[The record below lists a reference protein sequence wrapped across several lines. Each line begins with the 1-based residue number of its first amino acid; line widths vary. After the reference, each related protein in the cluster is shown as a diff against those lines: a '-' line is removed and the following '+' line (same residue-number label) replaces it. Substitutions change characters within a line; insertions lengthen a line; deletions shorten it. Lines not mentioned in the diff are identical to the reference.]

1 MKYALFIAIMMYG
14 LVCNAGICKH
24 VSGNG
29 ETDNRSIFR
38 IQQDVCG
45 YMWFLTYNGINRYD
59 GTSLKHYDLQ
69 ADNDSIDFYSVNS
82 ELFTDSKK
90 ELWVLTRDGYLLS
103 YNRICDRFEGYSD
116 FRKHMEGTFMFLTL
130 DSLDNFWFC
139 SKNELYVCYLPTK
152 AVRRIQHTLGDITGI
167 LPVGNS
173 QYYLSSDRG
182 VFSFSLLDESIT
194 NISQELSGGHCKQI
208 YNLFYSPKWH
218 NLVIVDRSQG
228 INIFDC
234 DNGELLCSHKSWKDL
249 RVNNLKLLGEDNLL
263 IATDGV
269 GVFQMNMENYQITPF
284 LDTDIGKEMGIR
296 SNRIADLYVDE
307 YQRLWV
313 ADFPDGITMYTPP
326 GQERYKWFR
335 HIEGNNQSL
344 LNDRVNAVL
353 RDSEGHIWFATDKG
367 VCCYSPETHQW
378 QELTSNLPCKLY
390 TSLCELPSGD
400 ICVANYMHG
409 LFLIRKDEM
418 KIGDKFADAISANVV
433 FPKDDTYV
441 WIGTDC
447 GLYLLNGKTQEWK
460 RIKLPVSSQ
469 PFIRSLYQDEYGKL
483 YVGTGG
489 KGLLIINQEE
499 DQTEIYASEYIRDI
513 SLIVPDGDC
522 MLIGTGK
529 ELYNF
534 NPANKEF
541 HLLLGGID
549 NLTSGSSLRDGILM
563 LGTSMGAF
571 QFDKQ
576 VSFSLN
582 GIHPYLYLDN
592 FSISHQL
599 ITTTTKNT
607 PLNHALNYTKVLNLG
622 YDQNTFSFTAATINY
637 DASELILYSWK
648 LNNRKW
654 TPPTRKNLIS
664 FSNLTPG
671 EHLVSVRAVSA
682 QNGNPISQR
691 NMRVIIHPPLWQT
704 RGAFLCYGILIVLL
718 GFLFVY
724 VWLVWRQRNLSR
736 ETVKVFVSAA
746 RDVCMPLTLIKNP
759 LENLCRQYSSDTLKN
774 ILQQIKGIDSMFTNL
789 VTVGRITSH
798 PRRLSL
804 LETELN
810 TYLGETIE
818 SISSSVKQK
827 KIKLHWEGTPG
838 FAHVWIDKEKMTAI
852 LQGLLEMIV
861 DCMNEGESIEIV
873 TEYTLR
879 NWKIKL
885 EFTDNDCVKKKC
897 YITKKG
903 RKLTHLA

>member
-1 MKYALFIAIMMYG
+1 MKYTLFIIIMMYG

-45 YMWFLTYNGINRYD
+45 YMWFLTYNGLNRYD
-59 GTSLKHYDLQ
+59 GTSLKHYDLH

-90 ELWVLTRDGYLLS
+90 ELWVITRNGYLLS
-103 YNRICDRFEGYSD
+103 YNRNCDRFEGYFG
-116 FRKHMEGTFMFLTL
+116 FRKHREETFTFLTL

-139 SKNELYVCYLPTK
+139 SKNELYVCHLPTK
-152 AVRRIQHTLGDITGI
+152 TIRQMQHPFGYITRV
-167 LPVGNS
+167 LPVGEK

-182 VFSFSLLDESIT
+182 VFSFCLQNGSIT
-194 NISQELSGGHCKQI
+194 NISPELSGGYCKQV
-208 YNLFYSPKWH
+208 YDLFYSPKWH
-218 NLVIVDRSQG
+218 SLVVVDRLYG
-228 INIFDC
+228 INIYDC
-234 DNGELLCSHKSWKDL
+234 NHGKLLRSYSDWKNF
-249 RVNNLKLLGEDNLL
+249 RVNSLKLFGENSIL
-263 IATDGV
+263 IATDGI
-269 GVFQMNMENYQITPF
+269 GVFQMNMENYQITSF
-284 LDTDIGKEMGIR
+284 LDTDIGGGMSIR
-296 SNRIADLYVDE
+296 SNRIAGLYVDE
-307 YQRLWV
+307 HQRVWI
-313 ADFPDGITMYTPP
+313 ADFPDGVTMYMPS
-326 GQERYKWFR
+326 GQEKYKWFR
-335 HIEGNNQSL
+335 HVDGDSQSL
-344 LNDRVNAVL
+344 INDRVNAVL
-353 RDSEGHIWFATDKG
+353 EDSEGYVWFATDRG
-367 VCCYSPETHQW
+367 VCRYSPETHRW
-378 QELTSNLPCKLY
+378 QEVISNLPCKLY

-409 LFLIRKDEM
+409 LFLIRKAEM
-418 KIGDKFADAISANVV
+418 EIGGKFTDAASANVI
-433 FPKDDTYV
+433 FPKDETHV

-447 GLYLLNGKTQEWK
+447 GLYLLNRKTQEWK
-460 RIKLPVSSQ
+460 RMKLPVSSQ
-469 PFIRSLYQDEYGKL
+469 PFIRSLYQDECGKL
-483 YVGTGG
+483 YIGTGG
-489 KGLLIINQEE
+489 KGLLVINQEE

-513 SLIVPDGDC
+513 SLILPDGDC
-522 MLIGTGK
+522 VLIGTGT
-529 ELYNF
+529 ELYSF

-541 HLLLGGID
+541 RLLLGGID
-549 NLTSGSSLRDGILM
+549 NLTSGSLLKDGAFM

-571 QFDKQ
+571 RFDKEA
-576 VSFSLN
+576 SLSLN
-582 GIHPYLYLDN
+582 GIHPCLYLDN
-592 FSISHQL
+592 FSILHQL
-599 ITTTTKNT
+599 VTTTTKNT
-607 PLNHALNYTKVLNLG
+607 PLKYALNYTKVLNLSH
-622 YDQNTFSFTAATINY
+622 DQNTFSFTATTINY
-637 DASELILYSWK
+637 DMSELILYSWK
-648 LNNRKW
+648 LNNREW

-671 EHLVSVRAVSA
+671 EHLVSVRAISA

-724 VWLVWRQRNLSR
+724 AWLVWRQRNLSR

-774 ILQQIKGIDSMFTNL
+774 ILQQIKGIDGMFTNL
-789 VTVGRITSH
+789 VTIGRITSH

-818 SISSSVKQK
+818 SISSSVRRK
-827 KIKLHWEGTPG
+827 KIMLLWEGTPG
-838 FAHVWIDKEKMTAI
+838 FSHVWIDKEKMTAI

-861 DCMNEGESIEIV
+861 DCMNEGESIEI
-873 TEYTLR
+873 TTIYTLR

-885 EFTDNDCVKKKC
+885 EFADNDCIKKKC
-897 YITKKG
+897 YITKKEQ
-903 RKLTHLA
+903 KLTHLA

>member
-1 MKYALFIAIMMYG
+1 
-14 LVCNAGICKH
+14 
-24 VSGNG
+24 
-29 ETDNRSIFR
+29 
-38 IQQDVCG
+38 
-45 YMWFLTYNGINRYD
+45 
-59 GTSLKHYDLQ
+59 
-69 ADNDSIDFYSVNS
+69 
-82 ELFTDSKK
+82 
-90 ELWVLTRDGYLLS
+90 
-103 YNRICDRFEGYSD
+103 
-116 FRKHMEGTFMFLTL
+116 
-130 DSLDNFWFC
+130 
-139 SKNELYVCYLPTK
+139 
-152 AVRRIQHTLGDITGI
+152 
-167 LPVGNS
+167 
-173 QYYLSSDRG
+173 
-182 VFSFSLLDESIT
+182 
-194 NISQELSGGHCKQI
+194 
-208 YNLFYSPKWH
+208 
-218 NLVIVDRSQG
+218 
-228 INIFDC
+228 
-234 DNGELLCSHKSWKDL
+234 
-249 RVNNLKLLGEDNLL
+249 
-263 IATDGV
+263 
-269 GVFQMNMENYQITPF
+269 
-284 LDTDIGKEMGIR
+284 
-296 SNRIADLYVDE
+296 
-307 YQRLWV
+307 
-313 ADFPDGITMYTPP
+313 
-326 GQERYKWFR
+326 
-335 HIEGNNQSL
+335 
-344 LNDRVNAVL
+344 
-353 RDSEGHIWFATDKG
+353 
-367 VCCYSPETHQW
+367 
-378 QELTSNLPCKLY
+378 
-390 TSLCELPSGD
+390 
-400 ICVANYMHG
+400 
-409 LFLIRKDEM
+409 
-418 KIGDKFADAISANVV
+418 
-433 FPKDDTYV
+433 
-441 WIGTDC
+441 
-447 GLYLLNGKTQEWK
+447 
-460 RIKLPVSSQ
+460 
-469 PFIRSLYQDEYGKL
+469 
-483 YVGTGG
+483 
-489 KGLLIINQEE
+489 
-499 DQTEIYASEYIRDI
+499 
-513 SLIVPDGDC
+513 
-522 MLIGTGK
+522 
-529 ELYNF
+529 
-534 NPANKEF
+534 
-541 HLLLGGID
+541 
-549 NLTSGSSLRDGILM
+549 M

-571 QFDKQ
+571 RFDKQ
-576 VSFSLN
+576 ASFSLN

-592 FSISHQL
+592 FSILHQL

-873 TEYTLR
+873 TVYTLR

>member
-45 YMWFLTYNGINRYD
+45 YTWFLTYNGINRYD
-59 GTSLKHYDLQ
+59 GTSLKHYDLH

-90 ELWVLTRDGYLLS
+90 ELWVVTRNGYLLS
-103 YNRICDRFEGYSD
+103 YNRIDDRFEGCFD
-116 FRKHMEGTFMFLTL
+116 FRKQIEGNFTFLAF
-130 DSLDNFWFC
+130 DSFDNFWFC
-139 SKNELYVCYLPTK
+139 SKNELYVCHLPTK
-152 AVRRIQHTLGDITGI
+152 TTWQMQHSFGYITRV
-167 LPVGNS
+167 LPVGER

-182 VFSFSLLDESIT
+182 VFSFYLLDGNIT
-194 NISQELSGGHCKQI
+194 NISSELSGGYCKQV
-208 YNLFYSPKWH
+208 YDLFYSLKWR
-218 NLVIVDRSQG
+218 NLVVVDRLKG
-228 INIFDC
+228 INVFDC
-234 DNGELLCSHKSWKDL
+234 DNGELLCSHKSWKDF
-249 RVNNLKLLGEDNLL
+249 RVNSLKLFREDNLL
-263 IATDGV
+263 IATDGA
-269 GVFQMNMENYQITPF
+269 GIFQMNMENYQITPF
-284 LDTDIGKEMGIR
+284 LDTDIRREMSIR
-296 SNRIADLYVDE
+296 SNRIADLYVDNR
-307 YQRLWV
+307 QCVWI
-313 ADFPDGITMYTPP
+313 ADFPDGVTMYIPP
-326 GQERYKWFR
+326 GQEKYKWFR
-335 HIEGNNQSL
+335 HIAGNSQSL

-353 RDSEGHIWFATDKG
+353 RDSEGHIWFATDRG
-367 VCCYSPETHQW
+367 VCCFSPETSRW
-378 QELTSNLPCKLY
+378 QEVTSNLPCKLY
-390 TSLCELPSGD
+390 TSLCELSSGD

-409 LFLIRKDEM
+409 LFLIRKGEM
-418 KIGDKFADAISANVV
+418 EIGDKFADAISANVV
-433 FPKDDTYV
+433 FPKDENYV

-460 RIKLPVSSQ
+460 KIKLPVSSQ
-469 PFIRSLYQDEYGKL
+469 PFIRSLYQDEHGKL
-483 YVGTGG
+483 YIGTGG
-489 KGLLIINQEE
+489 KGLLVINQEE
-499 DQTEIYASEYIRDI
+499 DQTEIYSSEYIRDI
-513 SLIVPDGDC
+513 SLILPDRDC

-534 NPANKEF
+534 NPLNKEF

-549 NLTSGSSLRDGILM
+549 YLTSGSSLEDGVFM

-571 QFDKQ
+571 RFDKQ
-576 VSFSLN
+576 ASFSLN
-582 GIHPYLYLDN
+582 NIHPYLYLDN
-592 FSISHQL
+592 FSILHQL

-607 PLNHALNYTKVLNLG
+607 PLNHALNYTKVLNLSH
-622 YDQNTFSFTAATINY
+622 DQNTFSFTAEAINY
-637 DASELILYSWK
+637 DASDLVLYSWK
-648 LNNRKW
+648 LNNREW

-691 NMRVIIHPPLWQT
+691 NMQVIIHPPLWQT
-704 RGAFLCYGILIVLL
+704 SGAFLCYGILIVLV

-736 ETVKVFVSAA
+736 ETVKVFVGAA

-789 VTVGRITSH
+789 VTIGRITSH
-798 PRRLSL
+798 PRRLFL

-818 SISSSVKQK
+818 SISYSVKQK

-838 FAHVWIDKEKMTAI
+838 FTHVWIDKEKMTAI

-861 DCMNEGESIEIV
+861 DCMNEGENIEIV
-873 TEYTLR
+873 TMYTLR

-885 EFTDNDCVKKKC
+885 EFTDNDCIKKKC
-897 YITKKG
+897 YITKKE